1 MKLKLLT
8 LVMTSVISLSA
19 AAVTIDYRHEF
30 MDTGKGDHK
39 DRLLMSHRFANGFGL
54 SLEAKWRQDPSDDT
68 PNKLYHEQV
77 SNGTEVVASYQQ
89 SLTDEFSLQP
99 GFSLES
105 SSNNNG
111 YRPFLRAQYNLT
123 KELYVAARYRYEY
136 KRTTSKGS
144 DADEKTN
151 RGDFWL
157 GYTFLK
163 DWQAEYNYVYKNSNK
178 VIFDDGKTDYEH
190 NVKLAY
196 KWDKN
201 WKPYIEVGNVK
212 QDSLHDNRQTRYR
225 IGVSYSF

>member
-8 LVMTSVISLSA
+8 LMITSVMSLSA
-19 AAVTIDYRHEF
+19 AAMSVDLRHEF
-30 MDTGKGDHK
+30 MDTAKGDHK
-39 DRLLMSHRFANGFGL
+39 NRMLVSHRFANGFGF
-54 SLEAKWRQDPSDDT
+54 SLEAKWKQDSSDST
-68 PNKLYHEQV
+68 PDKPFHEQV
-77 SNGTEVVASYQQ
+77 SNGTEAVASYQYKV
-89 SLTDEFSLQP
+89 TDEFSLQP
-99 GFSLES
+99 GFSIES
-105 SSNNNG
+105 NSNNNG

-123 KELYVAARYRYEY
+123 KDLYVATRYRYEY

-157 GYTFLK
+157 GYTFFD
-163 DWQAEYNYVYKNSNK
+163 DWQTEYNFVYKKSNK
-178 VIFDDGKTDYEH
+178 VIFDDDKTDYEH

-212 QDSLHDNRQTRYR
+212 QDSLNDNRQTRYR
-225 IGVSYSF
+225 VGVSYSF

>member
-1 MKLKLLT
+1 MKLKILT
-8 LVMTSVISLSA
+8 LVVASVVNFSA
-19 AAVTIDYRHEF
+19 MAMSVDLRHEW
-30 MDTGKGDHK
+30 MDTAKGDHK
-39 DRLLMSHRFANGFGL
+39 DRMLISHRFDNGFGF
-54 SLEAKWRQDPSDDT
+54 SLEAKWKQDSSDST
-68 PNKLYHEQV
+68 PNKLWHEQV
-77 SNGTEVVASYQQ
+77 SNGTEAVASYQYKVN
-89 SLTDEFSLQP
+89 DVFNLQP

-111 YRPFLRAQYNLT
+111 YRPFLRMQYNLT
-123 KELYVAARYRYEY
+123 KDVYVATRYRYEY

-144 DADEKTN
+144 DGDEKTN

-157 GYTFLK
+157 GYSFLK
-163 DWQAEYNYVYKNSNK
+163 DWQVEYNYVYKSSNK

-212 QDSLHDNRQTRYR
+212 QDSINDNRQTRYR
-225 IGVSYSF
+225 VGVSYSW